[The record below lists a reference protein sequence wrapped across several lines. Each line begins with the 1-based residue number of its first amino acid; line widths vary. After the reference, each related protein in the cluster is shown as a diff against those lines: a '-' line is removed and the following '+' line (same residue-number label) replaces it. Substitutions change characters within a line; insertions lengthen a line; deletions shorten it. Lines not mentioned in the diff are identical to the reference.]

1 MILLFGS
8 TGYIGS
14 EFKKQLPEQ
23 NIKFFC
29 WENTRKTCFDQLQTL
44 SKHQKITI
52 AINAAGYTGKPNVD
66 ACEKNKEETFYGNVL
81 WPHLLSQWCSLN
93 NIKLLHVS
101 SGCIYTGNTLDK
113 TGFTEEDEPNFT
125 FKQNNCS
132 FYSGTKALSE
142 QTVLFNEKT
151 YVCRLRIP
159 FESNDNSRNY
169 ISKILKYTKL
179 LNAENSCSNKQDFVR
194 VCIEMIKKEVPYGIY
209 NIVNSGSLTT
219 ESLIGKLKN
228 TIAKNKNFNIIS
240 EKEFYSSC
248 VITPRSN
255 CILNNS
261 KILKCG
267 IQLDHINDS
276 IDKCLKNWRYNE
288 Q

>member
-14 EFKKQLPEQ
+14 EFKKQLTQQ
-23 NIKFFC
+23 NIDIIC
-29 WENTRKTCFDQLQTL
+29 WENSRNTSFDQLQNL
-44 SKHQKITI
+44 LKHQKITV

-66 ACEKNKEETFYGNVL
+66 ACELNKNETFQGNVL
-81 WPHLLSQWCSLN
+81 WPHLLAQWCSLN
-93 NIKLLHVS
+93 NIKLIHIS

-113 TGFTEEDEPNFT
+113 KGFTEEDEPNFT
-125 FKQNNCS
+125 FKQKNCS

-142 QTVLFNEKT
+142 QTVLLNEKT
-151 YVCRLRIP
+151 YICRLRIP

-194 VCIEMIKKEVPYGIY
+194 VCIEMIKKEFPYGIY
-209 NIVNSGSLTT
+209 NIVNSGSITT
-219 ESLIGKLKN
+219 EWLIEKLKN

-240 EKEFYSSC
+240 EEEFYSSC

-255 CILNNS
+255 CILNNN
-261 KILKCG
+261 KIVKYG
-267 IQLDHINDS
+267 IQIDDIEYS
-276 IDKCLKNWRYNE
+276 IDKCLNNWH
-288 Q
+288 